1 MNISGEARILKD
13 DRGIYKT
20 TLATKVIDENG
31 EEKTI
36 FTKVNV
42 GLRKG
47 VELKNKTK
55 INIINGFLTFFR
67 IPTDETRENGTT
79 INKDFLKV
87 MIMEFEVVEEGID
100 EVISTKPK
108 KTVENNFDA
117 NEIDEFYPDTY
128 SADELPF

>member
-13 DRGIYKT
+13 DRGVYKT

-42 GLRKG
+42 GFKKG

-55 INIINGFLTFFR
+55 INITDGFLTFFR
-67 IPTDETRENGTT
+67 IPTNETKEDGTI
-79 INKDFLKV
+79 INKDFLKIV
-87 MIMEFEVVEEGID
+87 ILDFEVLEEGVN
-100 EVISTKPK
+100 EVYSSKPK
-108 KTVENNFDA
+108 KTIENNSNA
-117 NEIDEFYPDTY
+117 NEMNEFYPDAF
-128 SADELPF
+128 SDELPF

>member
-20 TLATKVIDENG
+20 TLATKIIDENG

-36 FTKVNV
+36 FTKLNV

-55 INIINGFLTFFR
+55 INIKDGFLTFFG
-67 IPTDETRENGTT
+67 IPTEETREDGTT
-79 INKDFLKV
+79 INKDFLKIV
-87 MIMEFEVVEEGID
+87 ILDFEIVEDGVD
-100 EVISTKPK
+100 EVYSSKPK
-108 KTVENNFDA
+108 KAVESNFSD
-117 NEIDEFYPDTY
+117 DTFGGYYPDAYLEDT
-128 SADELPF
+128 LPF